1 MVGIFNPAS
10 IGSYVYY
17 FNIPCASY
25 ITMWCTSSSQTFTPE
40 NVPQLA
46 CANPPPPRTDKSPP
60 PSPPSSISSPPPSP
74 PSFISSPPPSPPSY
88 ISSPPP
94 SPPSVVNSPPP
105 SPPSVVSSP
114 PPSPPSFAPPPRPP
128 PSSGSVLLNFIT
140 PMINCQANSQCLIS
154 SVTSVILLNS
164 IGDPLSITCL
174 DLPGE
179 GVAISVNFQ
188 SQSQSNSLF
197 SAVRVTW
204 LCAMTNEQDT
214 SSLVI
219 LLAFPVAEESNH
231 LTSCVFFHQ

>member
-88 ISSPPP
+88 I
-94 SPPSVVNSPPP
+94 
-105 SPPSVVSSP
+105 SSP